1 MSEWVSKWTTS
12 LLERLVTLKIGIPRY
27 KMNRSCKREYSLIV
41 EGRFFNVWWKGFS
54 EGRCLDIWWKVFIE
68 GRFLDIWWQ
77 GFIEGRTYCSIS
89 SKKSSRKFCVFLRKF
104 AAVSACAKS
113 DAIWFQPWKH
123 EAYFGKIWVMK
134 PHNTQRKNF
143 CFPKLLKICQKIL
156 LHDSCYLLQK

>member
-1 MSEWVSKWTTS
+1 MFYGKVLVREDALIFDGKF
-12 LLERLVTLKIGIPRY
+12 LL
-27 KMNRSCKREYSLIV
+27 REDSLI
-41 EGRFFNVWWKGFS
+41 F
-54 EGRCLDIWWKVFIE
+54 DDKVLLREDSLIFDDKVLLRE
-68 GRFLDIWWQ
+68 DLLL
-77 GFIEGRTYCSIS
+77 TYSSIS
-89 SKKSSRKFCVFLRKF
+89 SKKSSRKYCVFLRKF